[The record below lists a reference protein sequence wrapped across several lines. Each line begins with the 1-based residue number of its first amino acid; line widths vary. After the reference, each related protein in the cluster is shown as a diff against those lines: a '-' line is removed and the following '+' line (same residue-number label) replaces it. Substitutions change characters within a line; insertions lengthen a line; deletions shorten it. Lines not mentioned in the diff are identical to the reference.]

1 MDLTSLNEEQKEAVE
16 YLSGPL
22 LVLAGAGSGKT
33 KVLTNRIA
41 YLIEKGISPYNI
53 LAITFTNKAAAE
65 MKERV
70 IKLIGGEARSM
81 QISTF
86 HSFGL
91 RIIREN
97 YNYLNL
103 DHNFAIFDVEDS
115 ITAIKRVLK
124 RLDIDSNKFSP
135 KSFQNKISSLKNEL
149 ISADDYH
156 KYANTDFE
164 KMVIDVFKEYENEK
178 YSDNAVDFDDLLLL
192 PIKLFKENKDILER
206 YQERYQYILIDEY
219 QDTNEAQYIL
229 TKMLAKRFQNICV
242 VGDSDQAIYGFRG
255 ANFKNILNFEKD
267 YKLCKTIILKKN
279 YRSTK
284 NILDAAN
291 SVIKNNT
298 MRHPKDLESVKGD
311 GELIT
316 YYRAKNGL
324 DEINYI
330 ADEIEKLK
338 KNTSLDEIVI
348 LYRTNAQSRLFEEEF
363 LKRSIPYRII
373 GSINFYQRRE
383 IKDLMA
389 YLKVINNTRDS
400 ISLLR
405 TINNPKRGIGNK
417 TIEELIKKSNEQN
430 ISLFDAIDSGKTLQY
445 KNLILDMQKEMEH
458 LSLTELVELVLSK
471 TGLRLELEKEG
482 SVEAETRL
490 ENLEEFKSITKS
502 FEDKYGLISLPD
514 FLYEVS
520 LISDNTEISD
530 SKNRVTL
537 MTVHSVKGLEFDNV
551 FITGLEEG
559 LFPHMN
565 SMYSNS
571 EIEEERRLCYVAI
584 TRARE
589 KLYITNARTRILY
602 GQEQYNPV
610 SRFIKE
616 IDEHLLNVVNKEEE
630 SIKKPDKP
638 KKMLDLM
645 NENNQEFNEGDYIY
659 HDNFGTGKVISVD
672 KTIIKIAFKMPYGIK
687 TLIKNHPSIHKIDD

>member
-1 MDLTSLNEEQKEAVE
+1 MKYDTLNEEQKEAVT
-16 YLSGPL
+16 YLNGPL

-33 KVLTNRIA
+33 KVLTSRIA

-70 IKLIGGEARSM
+70 VKLIGGEAASM

-91 RIIREN
+91 RIIRDNHE
-97 YNYLNL
+97 YLDLGN
-103 DHNFAIFDVEDS
+103 NFAIFDSEDS
-115 ITAIKRVLK
+115 LTAIKRVLK
-124 RLDIDSNKFSP
+124 RLDIDSSKFTP
-135 KSFQNKISSLKNEL
+135 KAFHNKISSLKNDLVTSE
-149 ISADDYH
+149 DY
-156 KYANTDFE
+156 KRFAKDDFE
-164 KMVIDVFKEYENEK
+164 KMVVDVYREYEKELK
-178 YSDNAVDFDDLLLL
+178 DDNGVDFDDLLIL
-192 PIKLFKENKDILER
+192 PIKLFKEHKEILEK
-206 YQERYQYILIDEY
+206 YQERFKYILIDEY
-219 QDTNEAQYIL
+219 QDTNEAQYKL
-229 TKMLAKRFQNICV
+229 TKMLASRYQNICV

-291 SVIKNNT
+291 FVIRNNT

-324 DEINYI
+324 DEISYI
-330 ADEIEKLK
+330 ASEIEKLRK
-338 KNTSLDEIVI
+338 KDVSLDDIVI
-348 LYRTNAQSRLFEEEF
+348 LYRTNAQSRLFEDEF
-363 LKRSIPYRII
+363 LKRNIPYRLI
-373 GSINFYQRRE
+373 GAINFYARRE

-389 YLKVINNTRDS
+389 YLKVINNPQDA

-405 TINNPKRGIGNK
+405 SINTPKRGIGNRS
-417 TIEELIKKSNEQN
+417 IEEIIEKSNKEG
-430 ISLFDAIDSGKTLQY
+430 ISLFDAISDGKALTY
-445 KNLILDMQKEMEH
+445 KNLILEFQKEAEH
-458 LSLTELVELVLSK
+458 LSLTELVDLVLDKS
-471 TGLRLELEKEG
+471 GLKSELEKEN
-482 SVEAETRL
+482 SIEAETRL
-490 ENLEEFKSITKS
+490 ENLEEFKSITKA

-520 LISDNTEISD
+520 LISDNTEVTD
-530 SKNRVTL
+530 SSNRVTL
-537 MTVHSVKGLEFDNV
+537 MTVHAVKGLEFNYV

-565 SMYSNS
+565 SLNS
-571 EIEEERRLCYVAI
+571 QSDIEEERRLCYVAI

-589 KLYITNARTRILY
+589 KLYITNARTRVLY
-602 GQEQYNPV
+602 GQEQVNMV

-616 IDEHLLNVVNKEEE
+616 IDEGLLDIVGKEETSFIQKTNVVKKVLEETT
-630 SIKKPDKP
+630 
-638 KKMLDLM
+638 
-645 NENNQEFNEGDYIY
+645 NETEFNPNDYVF
-659 HDNFGTGKVISVD
+659 HDVFGTGKVISVD
-672 KTIIKIAFKMPYGIK
+672 KSVVKVAFKMPYGIK
-687 TLIKNHPSIHKIDD
+687 TLMKNHPSLHKV

>member
-1 MDLTSLNEEQKEAVE
+1 MKLDTLNDEQKEAVE
-16 YLSGPL
+16 YLNGPL

-33 KVLTNRIA
+33 KVLTSRIA
-41 YLIEKGISPYNI
+41 YLIDKGISPYNI

-65 MKERV
+65 MKSRV
-70 IKLIGGEARSM
+70 VKLVGGEANSM

-91 RIIREN
+91 KLIREN
-97 YNYLNL
+97 NDLLGL
-103 DHNFAIFDVEDS
+103 DNNFAIFDVEDS

-124 RLDIDSNKFSP
+124 RLDIDSNKYTP
-135 KSFQNKISSLKNEL
+135 KSFHNKISSLKNDL
-149 ISADDYH
+149 ITSGEYSKFARD
-156 KYANTDFE
+156 DFE
-164 KMVIDVFKEYENEK
+164 QLVIKVYTEYEKEK
-178 YSDNAVDFDDLLLL
+178 QNDNAVDFDDLLLL
-192 PIKLFKENKDILER
+192 PIKLFREHKNILEK
-206 YQERYQYILIDEY
+206 YQERFKYILIDEY

-229 TKMLAKRFQNICV
+229 TKLLANRYQNICV

-291 SVIKNNT
+291 SVIKNNKL
-298 MRHPKDLESVKGD
+298 RHEKELESVKGD

-324 DEINYI
+324 DEIKFV
-330 ADEIEKLK
+330 ADEITKLK
-338 KNTSLDEIVI
+338 ENNSLDEIVV

-363 LKRSIPYRII
+363 LKRGIPYRII
-373 GSINFYQRRE
+373 GAINFYARRE

-389 YLKVINNTRDS
+389 YLKVINNPRDA

-405 TINNPKRGIGNK
+405 AINTPKRGIGNK
-417 TIEELIKKSNEQN
+417 SIEDIITKSNEAG
-430 ISLFDAIDSGKTLQY
+430 ISLFDAITMGKALTF
-445 KNLILDMQKEMEH
+445 KNLILELQEESSH
-458 LSLTELVELVLSK
+458 LSLTELVDLVLDKS
-471 TGLRLELEKEG
+471 GLKEELEKEN
-482 SVEAETRL
+482 SIEAETRL

-520 LISDNTEISD
+520 LISDNTEITDSSD
-530 SKNRVTL
+530 RVTL
-537 MTVHSVKGLEFDNV
+537 MTIHAVKGLEFDNV

-565 SMYSNS
+565 SMNSNS

-584 TRARE
+584 TRARN

-602 GQEQYNPV
+602 GQEQANIV
-610 SRFIKE
+610 SRFINE
-616 IDEHLLNVVNKEEE
+616 IDENLLDIVNKEE
-630 SIKKPDKP
+630 SNFINKTNTP
-638 KKMLDLM
+638 KKVLLDDSECDYKP
-645 NENNQEFNEGDYIY
+645 NEYVY
-659 HDNFGTGKVISVD
+659 HDVFGTGKVISVE
-672 KTIIKIAFKMPYGIK
+672 KSIIKIAFKMPYGIK
-687 TLIKNHPSIHKIDD
+687 TLMKNHPSLHKIDE

>member
-1 MDLTSLNEEQKEAVE
+1 MDLTNLNEEQKEAVE
-16 YLSGPL
+16 YLNGPL

-41 YLIEKGISPYNI
+41 YLIENGISPFNI

-70 IKLIGGEARSM
+70 IKLIGGEAYNM

-91 RIIREN
+91 KIIREN
-97 YNYLNL
+97 NSYLGL

-135 KSFQNKISSLKNEL
+135 KAFHNKISSLKNDLVSSE
-149 ISADDYH
+149 DY
-156 KYANTDFE
+156 KRFANTDFE
-164 KMVIDVFKEYENEK
+164 KMVIDVYNEYEKEK
-178 YSDNAVDFDDLLLL
+178 INDNAVDFDDLLLL
-192 PIKLFKENKDILER
+192 PIKLFKENKDILEN
-206 YQERYQYILIDEY
+206 YQERFRYILIDEY
-219 QDTNEAQYIL
+219 QDTNEAQYVL
-229 TKMLAKRFQNICV
+229 TKMLAKRFENICV
-242 VGDSDQAIYGFRG
+242 VGDSDQAIYGFSV

-291 SVIKNNT
+291 SVIKNNRL
-298 MRHPKDLESVKGD
+298 RHPKELESVKGE
-311 GELIT
+311 GELVT
-316 YYRAKNGL
+316 YYRAKDGI

-330 ADEIEKLK
+330 ANEIEKISK
-338 KNTSLDEIVI
+338 DSSLDEIVI
-348 LYRTNAQSRLFEEEF
+348 LYRTNAQSRLFEDVF
-363 LKRSIPYRII
+363 LKLGIPYRII
-373 GSINFYQRRE
+373 GAVNFYARKE
-383 IKDLMA
+383 IKDLLA
-389 YLKVINNTRDS
+389 YLKVINNPRDN

-405 TINNPKRGIGNK
+405 SINTPKRGIGNK
-417 TIEELIKKSNEQN
+417 TMEDIIIKSEEDGTSV
-430 ISLFDAIDSGKTLQY
+430 FDAISSGKPLQY
-445 KNLILDMQKEMEH
+445 KNMILDIQKEMEH
-458 LSLTELVELVLSK
+458 LSITELVELVLEKS
-471 TGLRLELEKEG
+471 GLREDLLKEG

-490 ENLEEFKSITKS
+490 ENLEEFKSISKA

-514 FLYEVS
+514 FLYEVG
-520 LISDNTEISD
+520 LMSDNTEIMD
-530 SKNRVTL
+530 SSNRVTL
-537 MTVHSVKGLEFDNV
+537 MTVHAVKGLEFDNV

-565 SMYSNS
+565 SMNSNS

-589 KLYITNARTRILY
+589 KLYLTNARSRILY

-616 IDEHLLNVVNKEEE
+616 IDESLLNVINKEDEY
-630 SIKKPDKP
+630 IKKTEKP
-638 KKMLDLM
+638 KKVLNLM
-645 NENNQEFNEGDYIY
+645 SDEDSVYKENDYVY
-659 HDNFGTGKVISVD
+659 HDSFGTGKVISVE
-672 KTIIKIAFKMPYGIK
+672 KTIVKVAFKMPYGIK
-687 TLIKNHPSIHKIDD
+687 MLMKNHPSLHKIDD